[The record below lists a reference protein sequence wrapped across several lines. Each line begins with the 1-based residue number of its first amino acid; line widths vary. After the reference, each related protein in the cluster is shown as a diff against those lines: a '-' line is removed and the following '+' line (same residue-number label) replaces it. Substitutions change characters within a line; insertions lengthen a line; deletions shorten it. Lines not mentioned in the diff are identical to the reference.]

1 MRHGIEKTFFLLLLV
16 ASPLEGKEL
25 PKVARQVATQYADIV
40 VASYRDSLE
49 GAKELR
55 REVGD
60 FVDEPGVKS
69 LARAREAWI
78 AGRIP
83 YLQTE
88 VYRFYGGPIDDGDG
102 PEVFINSWPIDEAY
116 IDYVDGVPQSGIIND
131 PGAFPAID
139 TDLLIAANER
149 GGETM
154 ISSGYHA
161 IEFLLWGQDFYDD
174 GPGRRP
180 HTDYTTAVNAER
192 RSRYLIACCDL
203 LVIHLESLVEDWRDG
218 VADNYR
224 SEFLED
230 PLQAAWN
237 IVAGAKHLA
246 GTELAGERLLVAWDT
261 QAQEDEHSCFSDTTH
276 LDFIF
281 DAQGLINVYN
291 GTYETTAGL
300 KLAGPGLRDLV
311 SILDPEALPD
321 FDRVVPA
328 GRRLAEAIPVPF
340 DQAILG
346 DRDAPGRAA
355 ILRCVEILE
364 DQAAL
369 WSGIEQKLIREI
381 RD

>member
-1 MRHGIEKTFFLLLLV
+1 MRRWIAKTFFLLFL
-16 ASPLEGKEL
+16 ATFPLDGEEL
-25 PKVARQVATQYADIV
+25 PIVAGEVATQYADIV
-40 VASYRDSLE
+40 VASYQDSLD
-49 GAKELR
+49 GAKKLR
-55 REVGD
+55 EVVGD
-60 FVDEPGVKS
+60 FVEEPGEKS
-69 LARAREAWI
+69 LAKAREAWI

-131 PGAFPAID
+131 PGAFPKID
-139 TDLLIAANER
+139 TDLLIATNER

-180 HTDYTTAVNAER
+180 YTDYTTAKNAER
-192 RSRYLIACCDL
+192 RSLYLLACCDL
-203 LVIHLESLVEDWRDG
+203 LVIHLESLVADWRDG

-230 PLQAAWN
+230 PLQAVWN

-281 DAQGLINVYN
+281 DAQGLINVYM
-291 GTYETTAGL
+291 GTYETTAGV
-300 KLAGPGLRDLV
+300 KMTGAGLRDLIA
-311 SILDPEALPD
+311 ILDPEALSE
-321 FDRVVPA
+321 FDRLVPE

-355 ILRCVEILE
+355 ILRCVEALE

-369 WSGIEQKLIREI
+369 WGRIEQKLIEAVRY
-381 RD
+381 